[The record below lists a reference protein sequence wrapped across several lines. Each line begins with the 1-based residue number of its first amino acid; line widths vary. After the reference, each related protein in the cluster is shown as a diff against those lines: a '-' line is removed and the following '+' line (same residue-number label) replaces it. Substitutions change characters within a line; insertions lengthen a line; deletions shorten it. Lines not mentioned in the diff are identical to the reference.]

1 MGVGGPE
8 PCCRRGKGFDVTL
21 MNLRCVSQREKGSL
35 HHGSSPSVLG
45 LQPHNLV
52 IAGGEVSAV
61 KLCHVS
67 VYVQWRRRKTLVC
80 RDDDDDG
87 FKFETSARSF
97 LLFWHQCQ
105 SVNFFWFFFRK
116 SKLHVCQIFTQSAV
130 ARSHSGV
137 CASSTCTYK
146 IHELSL

>member
-52 IAGGEVSAV
+52 IAGDEVSAV
-61 KLCHVS
+61 KALSRLSLCS
-67 VYVQWRRRKTLVC
+67 VEEKEVC
-80 RDDDDDG
+80 RDDDDG
-87 FKFETSARSF
+87 FKFVTSARLIGPSF

-105 SVNFFWFFFRK
+105 SVNFFVFFFQKIQATCLPNIYPISR
-116 SKLHVCQIFTQSAV
+116 SAESLWCLCLVHLHLQNT
-130 ARSHSGV
+130 
-137 CASSTCTYK
+137 
-146 IHELSL
+146 

>member
-61 KLCHVS
+61 KALS
-67 VYVQWRRRKTLVC
+67 R
-80 RDDDDDG
+80 
-87 FKFETSARSF
+87 
-97 LLFWHQCQ
+97 
-105 SVNFFWFFFRK
+105 
-116 SKLHVCQIFTQSAV
+116 
-130 ARSHSGV
+130 
-137 CASSTCTYK
+137 
-146 IHELSL
+146 LSLCSVEEKENVSLS